1 MYCNNLNIL
10 RLYNIILKYKTPL
23 KYSYNTIHTV
33 YDIKDKRDETDSIGF
48 DKNDLRK
55 TWTNKDDIYQE
66 FLDIDLLK
74 PTVETYK
81 ICKITNERV
90 RVNLPISSL
99 EGYELISAI
108 ANLVGISD
116 ITLESFSNIEIL
128 PNFDKRLIKKHSIMI
143 LFIFDSHELRNLIQ
157 SYMLI
162 NIHKFTPIEIIYTF
176 KAFSKY
182 KRYKSFLNLLCL
194 MFYDH
199 MIPNFTHNSNMQLD
213 NSNLR
218 SGNLVRL
225 DNSNL
230 RSGNLVR
237 LDEIIL
243 FLKVLKD
250 FKFKKLTDVLYSHVY
265 DHINSINHSSLNQP
279 MTSSI
284 EKVVEENTVENIV
297 ENSIISNTNVENDVE
312 NTVENSMENTIENS
326 KEIGE
331 GMDVE
336 KITIEDLIMINEI
349 FFKYKRDPNFVE
361 LYTKIHSI
369 IFKIPLLDFYNFE
382 QYTLKQLNLYNF
394 PVTVLG
400 QTAINGPDSN
410 ISTTKDSVGAS
421 TVTEENNST
430 KIAASGKGAN
440 STAMECTMGTT
451 GKGATGAVGPSTV
464 TGTVTENLNMLKC
477 IFGCR
482 SEFLISSVHHR
493 IEFKRLWKYNIIN
506 NNIPWKFNP
515 VTVLGHTESNPLTNT
530 TNHNLTTNTGKGTIG
545 PSTVTE
551 GKGANSMGM
560 ECTSEKISNEIAVVT
575 KTGESGTFLDTNTR
589 GKGANTEE
597 TPFGAAVGR
606 EPDTVTDINIKNII
620 IRNFNYQDKTIEFI
634 SNLISTVLDYSRY
647 TNSENT
653 FNILTNLYSIVGNFN
668 IKLSQLKLIIPN
680 TLRNNSH
687 VYFYKI
693 DSNKFFYQLDS
704 KIFTE
709 YTINIVN
716 TADTDYTTGDN
727 TIATDNSVGD
737 RIYYYKCELPI
748 SLLFEGNKK
757 KDLMYFLYVV
767 QELLHPIYCIKLCNV
782 KPFLKID
789 LLHMCNKLNNENVL
803 EISSKCVD
811 TIEKLLKT
819 QFKNHLNNFIQFCNN
834 ILNDLLEGGG
844 EGEGDIGQ
852 GQDGTG
858 QVQFTDDRSKLMED
872 IDKSIDNSDQ
882 MINLMEKI
890 EILKTILILKI
901 CNKEI
906 LLHEFINS
914 TEELLNHFKY
924 TTELEIKVGMDLKLF
939 DCVCDLMMIG
949 FNDKVYHLLIQ
960 LLKIIHE
967 RIDYYDFPQHIKLI
981 NSILFSIKHFSCNSL
996 VTVLAHTVVK

>member
-1 MYCNNLNIL
+1 MYSNNLNIL

-66 FLDIDLLK
+66 FLDIDLFK

-81 ICKITNERV
+81 VCKITNERI
-90 RVNLPISSL
+90 RVNLPIDSL

-108 ANLVGISD
+108 ANLIGISD
-116 ITLESFSNIEIL
+116 ITLESFSNIEIS
-128 PNFDKRLIKKHSIMI
+128 PNLDKKLINKHSIMI

-199 MIPNFTHNSNMQLD
+199 MIPNFTHNSN
-213 NSNLR
+213 LR

-225 DNSNL
+225 DNSNI
-230 RSGNLVR
+230 RSSNIR

-250 FKFKKLTDVLYSHVY
+250 FKFKKLTDVLYSHIY
-265 DHINSINHSSLNQP
+265 DHIYSINHNSSLNQP
-279 MTSSI
+279 ITSSI
-284 EKVVEENTVENIV
+284 
-297 ENSIISNTNVENDVE
+297 E
-312 NTVENSMENTIENS
+312 NTVENSMENDVEN
-326 KEIGE
+326 
-331 GMDVE
+331 DVE
-336 KITIEDLIMINEI
+336 KISIEDLILINEI

-382 QYTLKQLNLYNF
+382 QYTLKQLNLYNSS
-394 PVTVLG
+394 VTVLG
-400 QTAINGPDSN
+400 PTGT
-410 ISTTKDSVGAS
+410 STEVTGTKDSSSS
-421 TVTEENNST
+421 TCTIGPSTLTE
-430 KIAASGKGAN
+430 GKGAN
-440 STAMECTMGTT
+440 STAMECTMATTVRDTSTNGGTV
-451 GKGATGAVGPSTV
+451 GASTV
-464 TGTVTENLNMLKC
+464 TGVTENLNMLKC

-506 NNIPWKFNP
+506 NNIPWKFINP
-515 VTVLGHTESNPLTNT
+515 VTVLGHTDSTVVPGTST
-530 TNHNLTTNTGKGTIG
+530 TGTIG
-545 PSTVTE
+545 ASIVTE
-551 GKGANSMGM
+551 GKGANSTGM
-560 ECTSEKISNEIAVVT
+560 ECTPGKGANSTGMECTPGKGANFTAIECTGEKIPNKIAVVT
-575 KTGESGTFLDTNTR
+575 KTRESDTFTKDTKEVGERVTTDGLDE
-589 GKGANTEE
+589 G
-597 TPFGAAVGR
+597 VGCR
-606 EPDTVTDINIKNII
+606 EPDTVTENLNIKNII

-634 SNLISTVLDYSRY
+634 TNLISTVLDYSRY
-647 TNSENT
+647 SNSKNT
-653 FNILTNLYSIVGNFN
+653 FNILLNLYSIVGNFNN

-693 DSNKFFYQLDS
+693 DPNKFFYQLHS
-704 KIFTE
+704 KFNIE
-709 YTINIVN
+709 YTIDSVN
-716 TADTDYTTGDN
+716 TVDTVDTTGDN
-727 TIATDNSVGD
+727 TTVGDNTVGD

-767 QELLHPIYCIKLCNV
+767 QELLHPIYCFKLSHM

-811 TIEKLLKT
+811 TIEELLKT
-819 QFKNHLNNFIQFCNN
+819 QFKNHLNNFIQFCTN
-834 ILNDLLEGGG
+834 ILNDLLESG
-844 EGEGDIGQ
+844 EGRGDGTGKLGGQ
-852 GQDGTG
+852 GQDGIG
-858 QVQFTDDRSKLMED
+858 QLTDDPIKLTEDTSKM
-872 IDKSIDNSDQ
+872 DNSYQ
-882 MINLMEKI
+882 MMEKI

-901 CNKEI
+901 CNNEI

-939 DCVCDLMMIG
+939 DCVCDLMLIE
-949 FNDKVYHLLIQ
+949 FNDKAYHLLIQ
-960 LLKIIHE
+960 LLKIIHQ

-996 VTVLAHTVVK
+996 VTVLAPTIVVK